1 MKVKKYIIIIIIII
15 IMHRSAQHLGLK
27 ELYLSFK

>member
-1 MKVKKYIIIIIIII
+1 MKVKKYIIIIII